1 VSGPH
6 PETVTVL
13 FSDVVGSTAF
23 RTRVGDGPADD
34 CLLEL
39 ERASRQIVSD
49 HNGVVVKGLG
59 DGVMATFSSAVA
71 ALDAA
76 VALQGA
82 AHFLYGMGGVQLRL
96 GVSSGDMVREGAD
109 WHGMAATEASR
120 LCAEAAAGSVLVSAT
135 TALLARGRAQYE
147 LLSLGGRRLRGFDTP
162 IEVFEVTPPQD
173 DDVPAAL
180 AGVIPARMVG
190 RSLEIAS
197 GSQMLEA
204 LAAGRPWSLLLVG
217 EPGVGKSSL
226 AGAIGQAAAAL
237 GFVVLYGHCDE
248 GVRAPYQ
255 PVIEAFGSWLA
266 ACPDVAMARILGE
279 GAAELTRLWPDLAR
293 RAPGL
298 AVLPDAEPETQ
309 RWRLFDAVA
318 ALASVIAADRGLVVV
333 IDDLHWSDPATVALL
348 RHLCDPSV
356 GRVGVVAT
364 ARNGE
369 ADGDT
374 RFLFNEF
381 ATARNVRLL
390 SLAGL
395 EAAEVGD
402 FVALHTG
409 AVPPD
414 DFSRWLK
421 EETDGNPFFLQA
433 LLTQL
438 AETNSLHNADGE
450 WLTEGELTELGVPSA
465 ARDVIERRLS
475 RLGPRQRQTLDAAA
489 VVGQAFDVTMVAS
502 VLGFGLDETIDALD
516 RAVTSGVLREQGP
529 GRLGFVHA
537 LVRHAVV
544 ANLSLTR
551 LARLHWRVA
560 EEIERTASDVSSRL
574 GEVAYHYAAGADI
587 GDPAVI
593 TRSAIA
599 AGDDAM
605 RRLAFED
612 ATRQFRVALAA
623 LERMT
628 SNPGTRFQ
636 VLISL
641 ASALNALTLPDSA
654 EPLWLEAG
662 ELARQRGDPDGL
674 FRAFTG
680 YSYILRVDSDPHAGR
695 LLDELLAL
703 LPPGDS
709 PVRARALAWKAAQPS
724 GLDRDLAAQA
734 VAMARRTGDADAVTG
749 TLASTVFLESYGS
762 NASAML
768 EAAEDLYQTPKAG
781 VRFQSG
787 NGWWVA
793 RLLAWARLRVG
804 RRADAERALAECREL
819 AAETRHGIAL
829 HNTLLWGASL
839 ATAEGRFTDA
849 KRIAAEAQERG
860 GPHNMTVAL
869 GYGAQIL
876 AARMEQGA
884 VDKVIGALR
893 AIDLVLDQLPGWRA
907 MLAGAFADAGQQ
919 VAAAAELDRTLAGA
933 DSPLPPGHSA
943 PLAVRYLPEV
953 CRQLNDTSTATALL
967 PHVEPW
973 AGQFL
978 VVSIG
983 TSIEGASDR
992 SLGHLLTTLGRF
1004 DEADAAYHAAAE
1016 LERSAAFRPLPARTQ
1031 YWHARMLLER
1041 RGGGDRD
1048 RALAL
1053 LEDVTAVTGELGMH
1067 RLGEQAAALL
1077 QVHREPAGRTS
1088 KQ

>member
-1 VSGPH
+1 
-6 PETVTVL
+6 
-13 FSDVVGSTAF
+13 
-23 RTRVGDGPADD
+23 
-34 CLLEL
+34 
-39 ERASRQIVSD
+39 
-49 HNGVVVKGLG
+49 
-59 DGVMATFSSAVA
+59 
-71 ALDAA
+71 
-76 VALQGA
+76 
-82 AHFLYGMGGVQLRL
+82 VQLRV
-96 GVSSGDMVREGAD
+96 GVSSGDMVREGTD

-135 TALLARGRAQYE
+135 TALLARGRTRHE
-147 LLSLGGRRLRGFDTP
+147 LRSLGDRRLRGFDAP

-173 DDVPAAL
+173 DDLPAAL
-180 AGVIPARMVG
+180 AGVVPARMVG
-190 RSLEIAS
+190 RSLELAR
-197 GSQMLEA
+197 GGQMLEG
-204 LAAGRPWSLLLVG
+204 LAAGGPWSLLLVG

-266 ACPDVAMARILGE
+266 ACPDVVIPRVLGE

-293 RAPGL
+293 RVPGV
-298 AVLPDAEPETQ
+298 AALPDSEPETQ

-318 ALASVIAADRGLVVV
+318 SLASAIAADRGLVVV
-333 IDDLHWSDPATVALL
+333 IDDLHSSDPATVALL
-348 RHLCDPSV
+348 RHLCDA
-356 GRVGVVAT
+356 GLARVGVLAT
-364 ARNGE
+364 ARDGE
-369 ADGDT
+369 ADSDT
-374 RFLFNEF
+374 RFLFNDIG
-381 ATARNVRLL
+381 TGRSVRLL

-395 EAAEVGD
+395 EAADVGD

-414 DFSRWLK
+414 EFSRWLK
-421 EETDGNPFFLQA
+421 EETDGNPFFLEA
-433 LLTQL
+433 LLTHL
-438 AETNSLHNADGE
+438 AETSSLHNADGE
-450 WLTEGELTELGVPSA
+450 WLTQGELNELGIPSA
-465 ARDVIERRLS
+465 VRDVIERRLS
-475 RLGPRQRQTLDAAA
+475 RLDARQRQTLDAAA
-489 VVGQAFDVTMVAS
+489 AIGQAFDVTMVAS
-502 VLGFGLDETIDALD
+502 VLGFGLDETIDALEK
-516 RAVTSGVLREQGP
+516 AVKSGILREQDP
-529 GRLGFVHA
+529 GRLAFVHA

-560 EEIERTASDVSSRL
+560 EEIERTASDVSSRV
-574 GEVAYHYAAGADI
+574 GEVAYHYAAGADV

-612 ATRQFRVALAA
+612 AARQFRVALAA
-623 LERMT
+623 LDRMT
-628 SNPGTRFQ
+628 PNPERRFQ

-641 ASALNALTLPDSA
+641 ASALNALTLPESA

-680 YSYILRVDSDPHAGR
+680 YSYILRVSPDSNAES
-695 LLDELLAL
+695 LLDELLTL

-762 NASAML
+762 NATAML

-781 VRFQSG
+781 VQFQSG
-787 NGWWVA
+787 NGWWIA

-829 HNTLLWGASL
+829 NNTLLWGASL
-839 ATAEGRFTDA
+839 TTAEGRFKDA
-849 KRIAAEAQERG
+849 KRLAAEAQERG
-860 GPHNMTVAL
+860 GPHNTTIAL

-893 AIDLVLDQLPGWRA
+893 ALDRILDQLPGWRA
-907 MLAGAFADAGQQ
+907 MLAGAFADTGQHA
-919 VAAAAELDRTLAGA
+919 AAAAELDRILGSA

-953 CRQLNDTSTATALL
+953 CRQLNDTSAARALL

-973 AGQFL
+973 TGQLL

-983 TSIEGASDR
+983 TSIEGAADR

-1004 DEADAAYHAAAE
+1004 DEADAAYYAAAE
-1016 LERSAAFRPLPARTQ
+1016 LERSAAFRPLQARTQ

-1041 RGGGDRD
+1041 RARGDHD
-1048 RALAL
+1048 RAVAL
-1053 LEDVTAVTGELGMH
+1053 LEDVTAVTGELGML
-1067 RLGEQAAALL
+1067 RLDEQATALL
-1077 QVHREPAGRTS
+1077 QAHREPARRNS
-1088 KQ
+1088 KE